1 MEIIMLYVIQE
12 IPIPATFTAFTISS
26 RISRPGKRITF
37 REYHGEL
44 NSEMKASASK
54 MLNKKIE
61 KYKNR
66 KDEGVQVTIKSKTT
80 DGCPTEKIIEFAYKE
95 GVDLI
100 IMGRTGLAGFAKIK
114 ALGSV
119 ARNVSE
125 KAKCP
130 VMLVR

>member
-1 MEIIMLYVIQE
+1 MQYVIQE
-12 IPIPATFTAFTISS
+12 ISIPATFTAFTITF

-37 REYHGEL
+37 REYLGEI
-44 NSEMKASASK
+44 NSEMKAGATK
-54 MLNKKIE
+54 IRNKKLE

-80 DGCPTEKIIEFAYKE
+80 DGYPTEKIIEFAYKE

-100 IMGRTGLAGFAKIK
+100 IIGRTGLAGFAKIK

-119 ARNVSE
+119 AKNVSE

>member
-1 MEIIMLYVIQE
+1 MLYVIQE
-12 IPIPATFTAFTISS
+12 ISIPATFTAFTITS

-37 REYHGEL
+37 REYLGEI
-44 NSEMKASASK
+44 NSEMKASATK

-80 DGCPTEKIIEFAYKE
+80 DGYPTEKIIEFAYKE

-100 IMGRTGLAGFAKIK
+100 IMGRTG
-114 ALGSV
+114 
-119 ARNVSE
+119 
-125 KAKCP
+125 
-130 VMLVR
+130 